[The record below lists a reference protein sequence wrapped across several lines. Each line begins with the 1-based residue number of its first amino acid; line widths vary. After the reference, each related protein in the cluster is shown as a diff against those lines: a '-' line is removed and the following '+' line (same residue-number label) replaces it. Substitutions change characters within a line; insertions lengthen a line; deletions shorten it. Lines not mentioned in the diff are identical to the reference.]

1 MASRAKIRVQ
11 APANLD
17 PIEIAQA
24 VVGNGL
30 LVKAEPVPR
39 YGKRTFRR
47 YKPMVTSVL
56 RFEKAYD
63 AQLVAMMKALK
74 KHIEKTTGTRITK
87 ADTYRPLLTPGE
99 LYELQQIIEDYHQA
113 FIAGTVG
120 PETLPPGQV
129 KRLIDAGIL
138 PEDLQHTFV
147 PTDKVLPPAAMNAI
161 EDAYRYGHVL
171 SASRTYEERKRT
183 YGITYDQF
191 VRTYAPKVPNGPNEK
206 HAIEWAKHSAA
217 TEIKGLGNKV
227 AGDFSTIA
235 IEADKDLRRRYE
247 GVIRDSVSENIQRQ
261 ETVQQLASDLG
272 HKTGDWSRDFKRIAA
287 TEKHKAMQEG
297 IVTGL
302 VERYGD
308 PDDIRVAKMPN
319 PDACPH
325 CMRLHKHRDGRLR
338 IFKLS
343 ELVENGSNV
352 GRKAANWQA
361 TVGPVHPWCG
371 CDLIHVPEGW
381 GFDEDGDMLPEA
393 LLRSDWLEW
402 DLRKAGPYIGPRGG
416 KWADAQHKIP
426 WKAAKPLKAHATLT
440 AAEAR
445 AIERLANTGGKQ
457 AGQNMEASEA
467 RITEPHVLVNV
478 PLNELN
484 AHFDDG
490 DYEPSE
496 AEKKRVAE
504 YAALKTPAPPIRALH
519 NARSHKRGQRK
530 AYVANGN
537 HRVAAARAAGRKSI
551 EVMMPV
557 GDFERWQK
565 TRTGLK
571 KSTSEA
577 PMLSYGES
585 RPDKGIV
592 IRVGD
597 PEVHAEIQMVIDKTP
612 PEIFDRRVGITF
624 ITTDIPRA
632 QNPLEEHDYAYWSGN
647 EIRVS
652 QTLPAERIA
661 RVLPHEI
668 GHSLNVYLMVQF
680 GSVEKVKEW
689 HAKLDAVSRAEGY
702 VSDYAK
708 REPIEN
714 AAEVT
719 MNYLYHRQR
728 LMLRWPRQFAFVH
741 KAYRKIWA

>member
-1 MASRAKIRVQ
+1 
-11 APANLD
+11 
-17 PIEIAQA
+17 
-24 VVGNGL
+24 
-30 LVKAEPVPR
+30 
-39 YGKRTFRR
+39 
-47 YKPMVTSVL
+47 
-56 RFEKAYD
+56 
-63 AQLVAMMKALK
+63 
-74 KHIEKTTGTRITK
+74 
-87 ADTYRPLLTPGE
+87 
-99 LYELQQIIEDYHQA
+99 
-113 FIAGTVG
+113 
-120 PETLPPGQV
+120 
-129 KRLIDAGIL
+129 
-138 PEDLQHTFV
+138 
-147 PTDKVLPPAAMNAI
+147 
-161 EDAYRYGHVL
+161 VL

-183 YGITYDQF
+183 YGITYEQF
-191 VRTYAPKVPNGPNEK
+191 VSTYAPKVPNGPNEK

-227 AGDFSTIA
+227 AADFSTIA

-247 GVIRDSVSENIQRQ
+247 GVIRESVSENIQRQ

-325 CMRLHKHRDGRLR
+325 CLRLHKHRDGRLR

-343 ELVENGSNV
+343 ELVENGTNV

-381 GFDEDGDMLPEA
+381 GFNEDGDMLPET

-402 DLRKAGPYIGPRGG
+402 DLRKA
-416 KWADAQHKIP
+416 
-426 WKAAKPLKAHATLT
+426 L
-440 AAEAR
+440 
-445 AIERLANTGGKQ
+445 
-457 AGQNMEASEA
+457 
-467 RITEPHVLVNV
+467 
-478 PLNELN
+478 
-484 AHFDDG
+484 
-490 DYEPSE
+490 
-496 AEKKRVAE
+496 
-504 YAALKTPAPPIRALH
+504 
-519 NARSHKRGQRK
+519 RK
-530 AYVANGN
+530 AEP
-537 HRVAAARAAGRKSI
+537 AAPI
-551 EVMMPV
+551 
-557 GDFERWQK
+557 
-565 TRTGLK
+565 
-571 KSTSEA
+571 
-577 PMLSYGES
+577 LSYGES
-585 RPDKGIV
+585 RPDKGVV

-612 PEIFDRRVGITF
+612 PEIFDKTVGITF
-624 ITTDIPRA
+624 VTTDIPRA

-668 GHSLNVYLMVQF
+668 GHSLNVYLMHKF
-680 GSVEKVKEW
+680 GSVEAVKQW
-689 HAKLDAVSRAEGY
+689 HTKLDAVSRSEGY

-741 KAYRKIWA
+741 KTYRNIWA

>member
-1 MASRAKIRVQ
+1 M
-11 APANLD
+11 
-17 PIEIAQA
+17 
-24 VVGNGL
+24 VGNGL

-74 KHIEKTTGTRITK
+74 KHIGETTGTRIAK

-147 PTDKVLPPAAMNAI
+147 PTDKVLPPATMNAI

-191 VRTYAPKVPNGPNEK
+191 VSTYAPKVPNGPNEK

-227 AGDFSTIA
+227 ASDFSTIA

-302 VERYGD
+302 VKRYGD

-325 CMRLHKHRDGRLR
+325 CLRLHKHRDGRLR
-338 IFKLS
+338 IFQLS

-381 GFDEDGDMLPEA
+381 DFNEDGEMLPES
-393 LLRSDWLEW
+393 LLRSEWLDW
-402 DLRKAGPYIGPRGG
+402 DLRKS
-416 KWADAQHKIP
+416 
-426 WKAAKPLKAHATLT
+426 AT
-440 AAEAR
+440 
-445 AIERLANTGGKQ
+445 
-457 AGQNMEASEA
+457 
-467 RITEPHVLVNV
+467 
-478 PLNELN
+478 
-484 AHFDDG
+484 D
-490 DYEPSE
+490 
-496 AEKKRVAE
+496 
-504 YAALKTPAPPIRALH
+504 
-519 NARSHKRGQRK
+519 
-530 AYVANGN
+530 
-537 HRVAAARAAGRKSI
+537 
-551 EVMMPV
+551 
-557 GDFERWQK
+557 
-565 TRTGLK
+565 
-571 KSTSEA
+571 A

-597 PEVHAEIQMVIDKTP
+597 PEVHAEIQKVIDKTP

-632 QNPLEEHDYAYWSGN
+632 QNPLDEHDYAYWSGN
-647 EIRVS
+647 EIRIS
-652 QTLPAERIA
+652 QTLPAKRVA

-668 GHSLNVYLMVQF
+668 GHSLNVYLMGQF
-680 GSVEKVKEW
+680 GNIEAVKQW
-689 HAKLDAVSRAEGY
+689 HTKLDAISKDEGY

-719 MNYLYHRQR
+719 MLYLYHRQR
-728 LMLRWPRQFAFVH
+728 LMLRSPRQFAFAH
-741 KAYRKIWA
+741 KAYRKIWS

>member
-1 MASRAKIRVQ
+1 M
-11 APANLD
+11 
-17 PIEIAQA
+17 
-24 VVGNGL
+24 VGNGL

-129 KRLIDAGIL
+129 QRLIDAGIL

-191 VRTYAPKVPNGPNEK
+191 ARTYAPKVPNGPNEK

-302 VERYGD
+302 VDRYGD

-402 DLRKAGPYIGPRGG
+402 DLRKAGR
-416 KWADAQHKIP
+416 
-426 WKAAKPLKAHATLT
+426 LKKG
-440 AAEAR
+440 E
-445 AIERLANTGGKQ
+445 
-457 AGQNMEASEA
+457 
-467 RITEPHVLVNV
+467 
-478 PLNELN
+478 
-484 AHFDDG
+484 
-490 DYEPSE
+490 
-496 AEKKRVAE
+496 
-504 YAALKTPAPPIRALH
+504 PAP
-519 NARSHKRGQRK
+519 
-530 AYVANGN
+530 
-537 HRVAAARAAGRKSI
+537 
-551 EVMMPV
+551 
-557 GDFERWQK
+557 
-565 TRTGLK
+565 
-571 KSTSEA
+571 

-668 GHSLNVYLMVQF
+668 GHSLNVYLMGQL
-680 GSVEKVKEW
+680 GSVEAVKQW
-689 HAKLDAVSRAEGY
+689 HAKLDAISKDEGH